1 MAGWGYI
8 LYALWAGDVK
18 EASETG
24 SEGVKFAFDAM
35 RLIVTVGWAIYPL
48 GYMMGND
55 MLDGFNADDM
65 NIIYNIADLVNKTAF
80 GMMVWYA
87 AKMDS

>member
-1 MAGWGYI
+1 M
-8 LYALWAGDVK
+8 
-18 EASETG
+18 
-24 SEGVKFAFDAM
+24 KFAFTSM
-35 RLIVTVGWAIYPL
+35 RWIVSVGWAIYPI

>member
-1 MAGWGYI
+1 
-8 LYALWAGDVK
+8 
-18 EASETG
+18 
-24 SEGVKFAFDAM
+24 
-35 RLIVTVGWAIYPL
+35 
-48 GYMMGND
+48 